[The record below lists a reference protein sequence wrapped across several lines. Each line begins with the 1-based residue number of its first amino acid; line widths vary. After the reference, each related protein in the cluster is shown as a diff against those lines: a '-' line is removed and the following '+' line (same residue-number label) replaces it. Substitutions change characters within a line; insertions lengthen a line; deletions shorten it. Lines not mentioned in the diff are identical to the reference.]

1 MFRIIKGI
9 TKTAVLSLLAVTA
22 IAGGT
27 FLIAGPGRTTAMAHE
42 FQTRV
47 SQVIDSNL
55 DDPIAIRRQLV
66 AIEKEYPERIAEV
79 RLDLTALRRDI
90 SKLEEEL
97 AVSDRVIVLA
107 GDDLAQMRSTAA
119 GAQLAS
125 LTGSTLRARLSRQ
138 DSRARSLEQIILA
151 NEGRAQGASEDLRAL
166 NGQEQ
171 RLAGMVEQLESERA
185 QFQVQLSQLERQ
197 VDSIARNDR
206 MIELMEKRNRTIE
219 KIRSWDAVSLDQISN
234 HINEIR
240 TSQEARLDVL
250 TMDEGRVNY
259 EEMARKELRAGRL
272 DPQGGGSAMNHDS
285 NSVMVLHN
293 EGR

>member
-79 RLDLTALRRDI
+79 RQDLTALRRDI

-107 GDDLAQMRSTAA
+107 GEDLAQMRSTAA
-119 GAQLAS
+119 SAQLAS
-125 LTGSTLRARLSRQ
+125 LTGSSLRARLSRQ

-250 TMDEGRVNY
+250 TQDEGRVNY
-259 EEMARKELRAGRL
+259 EELARKELRAGRL
-272 DPQGGGSAMNHDS
+272 DSQGGGSTMNHGS

-293 EGR
+293 SAR